1 MFVAIALI
9 FAFVFFVIAGII
21 NPVVTEPWRHRLVC
35 FGLAAF
41 VLGAILYVVP
51 LLHL

>member
-9 FAFVFFVIAGII
+9 FAFVFFIIAAIT
-21 NPVVTEPWRHRLVC
+21 NPVVEPWRHRLVC

-41 VLGAILYVVP
+41 VLAAILYVVP